1 MYFSW
6 QFPNK
11 DNFKDILL
19 KYYLFYEQYLGKN
32 ILSSITKKN
41 INKGIFNNTILFMD
55 ENYKLACETI
65 YSIFMDKNI
74 KFLIIYDLNNNV
86 IACSRVKLSIE
97 NYPNNAIVGEVL
109 LSSFIDDIDKE
120 YYYLQ
125 IIKYI
130 ENNIINN
137 YEQIQT
143 LTFEVPQT
151 NWVFFDVCKEC
162 GYNLLNES
170 NKDYSIT
177 FTYLFDKNIRK
188 IERKKTV

>member
-74 KFLIIYDLNNNV
+74 KFLVIYDLNNNV

-97 NYPNNAIVGEVL
+97 NYPNNAIVGTV
-109 LSSFIDDIDKE
+109 KE
-120 YYYLQ
+120 AH
-125 IIKYI
+125 K
-130 ENNIINN
+130 INPDLCVKCGACM
-137 YEQIQT
+137 EK
-143 LTFEVPQT
+143 
-151 NWVFFDVCKEC
+151 CKFGAIYKE
-162 GYNLLNES
+162 
-170 NKDYSIT
+170 
-177 FTYLFDKNIRK
+177 
-188 IERKKTV
+188 

>member
-151 NWVFFDVCKEC
+151 NWVFFDVCEEC
-162 GYNLLNES
+162 GYNLLSES

-188 IERKKTV
+188 IEPKKTV